1 MKKRAKQKADSP
13 PAEKKRSFC
22 CHWGNSNDSD
32 SDSDNDSNDH
42 EGSPTK
48 KKSKKASSARKE
60 GQSQQFQSVQMTRK
74 TSMRSSIDEDEFAD
88 ARDDLELKL

>member
-1 MKKRAKQKADSP
+1 MKQRAKRKADSP

-22 CHWGNSNDSD
+22 CHWGNH
-32 SDSDNDSNDH
+32 DSDNDSNDN

-48 KKSKKASSARKE
+48 IKSKKASNARKD